1 MKVMLSNDDGIFAP
15 GITFLQKAFE
25 PISETVYVT
34 APDRERSATGHSI
47 TVHRPL
53 RVRPAEV
60 SADNVQGWIV
70 DGTPADCVK
79 LALDSLVDAK
89 PNLLIAGINDGPNL
103 GTDVLYSGTVSA
115 AIEGLING
123 IPSIAVSLSTWGEED
138 YENATRFTL
147 KVAAYILENPLP
159 PGTLLNVNVP
169 PRGVKG
175 VKVTRLCT
183 LSYFDAVDR
192 RTDPR
197 GRQYFWMAG
206 KPHSPD
212 TEDPDTDIGAVK
224 RGYISITPLQIDL
237 TDYEVMDGLKKS
249 PLLNDGSLLTGLN
262 GF

>member
-1 MKVMLSNDDGIFAP
+1 MRVLLSNDDGIFAP
-15 GITFLQKAFE
+15 GITCLQKAFQ
-25 PISETVYVT
+25 PITEFVYVT

-53 RVRPAEV
+53 RVRPAQIAEEGV
-60 SADNVQGWIV
+60 RGWVV

-79 LALDSLVDAK
+79 LALDSLIDTK
-89 PNLLIAGINDGPNL
+89 PDLVIAGINDGPNL

-123 IPSIAVSLSTWGEED
+123 VPSIAVSLSTWEEED
-138 YENATRFTL
+138 YENATRFTVKL
-147 KVAAYILENPLP
+147 APYLLANPLP

-169 PRGVKG
+169 PGRVKG
-175 VKVTRLCT
+175 IKVTRLCT
-183 LSYFDAVDR
+183 MCYHDAIDR

-197 GRQYFWMAG
+197 GREYFWMAG

-212 TEDPDTDIGAVK
+212 TEDAETDIGAVR

-237 TDYEVMDGLKKS
+237 TDYRIIDELRKI
-249 PLLNDGSLLTGLN
+249 PLLADD
-262 GF
+262 